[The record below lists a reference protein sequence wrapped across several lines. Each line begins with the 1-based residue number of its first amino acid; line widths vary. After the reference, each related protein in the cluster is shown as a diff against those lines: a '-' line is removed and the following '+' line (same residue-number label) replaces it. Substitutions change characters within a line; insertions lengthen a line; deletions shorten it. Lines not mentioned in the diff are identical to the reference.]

1 MEPQGRTTPLRLT
14 LIAAFA
20 VLAIDIATKLA
31 AVHWLQQRPPVAL
44 LGGAVHLQLL
54 RNPGG
59 PTGILDDHPEV
70 VTAGTLVAVLAM
82 LGVTLRGRV
91 RTPLGALAL
100 GLVLGAG
107 TGNLLDRLLR
117 GPGPFRGGVVDWL
130 RPPWGDGVMNF
141 ADLMIN
147 AGIVLGV
154 VAIVLARGSARA
166 PAAPATEPAP
176 PT

>member
-1 MEPQGRTTPLRLT
+1 MEPHGRSTPLRLT

-20 VLAIDIATKLA
+20 VLAIDMATKLA
-31 AVHWLQQRPPVAL
+31 AVHWLQGRPPGAL

-59 PTGILDDHPEV
+59 PTGILDHHPEV
-70 VTAGTLVAVLAM
+70 VTAGTIVAVLAM
-82 LGVTLRGRV
+82 IGVALGGRV
-91 RTPLGALAL
+91 GTPLGALAL

-117 GPGPFRGGVVDWL
+117 APGPFHGGVVDWL

-147 AGIVLGV
+147 AGIVLGI
-154 VAIVLARGSARA
+154 VAAVLARPPA
-166 PAAPATEPAP
+166 PAPAPAP
-176 PT
+176 PV